1 MKKHFGLIG
10 YPLGHTMS
18 PFIQKKLFEISG
30 VNADYTLFSFPKEE
44 FPNYIADLKKL
55 DGFNIT
61 IPHKQNIIEYL
72 SSLDENAKNFGAV
85 NTVKANSNGLE
96 GFNTDAF
103 GFLSALSFGGLSLK
117 GNVLLY
123 GYGGVARTIAFEALR
138 CGVNLTFCTRNG
150 MRDRAV
156 PLANELEQKTG
167 MRPEIIEL
175 NDINRNYD
183 MFINATPVGMY
194 PGVNESP
201 LSPEQLSFM
210 GSVFDTIY
218 NPLETLLLKY
228 TREKGIPC
236 SNGLAMLVCQAAQ
249 SQEIWCGSR
258 FSREQIKRVI
268 ELTSQELERK

>member
-10 YPLGHTMS
+10 FPLGHTMS
-18 PFIQKKLFEISG
+18 PFIQQKLFEISG
-30 VNADYTLFSFPKEE
+30 VDAEYTLFSFPKEE

-85 NTVKANSNGLE
+85 NTVKASSNGLE

-150 MRDRAV
+150 MKNRAV
-156 PLANELEQKTG
+156 PLADELEQKTG
-167 MRPEIIEL
+167 VRPRIIAIE
-175 NDINRNYD
+175 DINSNYD
-183 MFINATPVGMY
+183 LFINATPVGMY
-194 PGVNESP
+194 PKVDESP
-201 LSPEQLSFM
+201 LTPEQLSFM
-210 GSVFDTIY
+210 EGVFDTIY
-218 NPLETLLLKY
+218 NPQETLLLKY
-228 TREKGIPC
+228 AKDKNIPC
-236 SNGLAMLVCQAAQ
+236 SNGLAMLVCQAAK

-258 FSREQIKRVI
+258 FTREQITNVI
-268 ELTSQELERK
+268 ELTSQELEK